1 MPVRKALCARDSYE
15 AMVANHASSSADI
28 ERANEA
34 LQQPRQDDRARSSTI
49 ACRSRRR
56 PLWQSLPPAPAMT
69 PTIEASLCVLLLCHA
84 CSQCFIHA
92 TGGFA
97 HITHCA
103 FSIFCCLLFVLIVGV
118 AWLHMMNPVNREA
131 VPLVHTIYLFMCCVF
146 FSSHTPLS
154 FERESSETILLFSD
168 SGGSEVEHVKDC
180 TRSR

>member
-1 MPVRKALCARDSYE
+1 MP
-15 AMVANHASSSADI
+15 
-28 ERANEA
+28 
-34 LQQPRQDDRARSSTI
+34 
-49 ACRSRRR
+49 
-56 PLWQSLPPAPAMT
+56 
-69 PTIEASLCVLLLCHA
+69 LLCHA

-168 SGGSEVEHVKDC
+168 SGGSKVEHVEIVLGHASWPVIWGSLIGL
-180 TRSR
+180 RSFFLLAPSVPPESRFFLRPRYPRNFPCF